1 MSRWAGSPSRTSR
14 RMRPAAR
21 RISSKRPNF
30 WRRLPVSR
38 GMFCLLAGI
47 LFFPLILPVLILRF
61 VFKLVF
67 GLLMLPFVLLM
78 VVFGILMAV
87 LGVLFA
93 LSIPLLPFVL
103 IALAILA

>member
-1 MSRWAGSPSRTSR
+1 
-14 RMRPAAR
+14 
-21 RISSKRPNF
+21 
-30 WRRLPVSR
+30 
-38 GMFCLLAGI
+38 MFCLLAGI

-103 IALAILA
+103 IALAILALTRHSRAATAYLN